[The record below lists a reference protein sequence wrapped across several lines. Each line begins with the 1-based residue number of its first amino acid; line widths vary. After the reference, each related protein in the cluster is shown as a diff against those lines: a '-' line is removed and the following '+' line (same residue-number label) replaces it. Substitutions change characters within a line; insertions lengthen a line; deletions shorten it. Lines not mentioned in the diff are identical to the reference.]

1 MELFYI
7 AVFGVVAAAAAA
19 LELTKTKG
27 SAAENTSRE
36 FMRFRNNYVVVYALM
51 MGARLL
57 VLLAGLASCRTRG
70 PAGNRVPVGAYQFDG
85 CLCVLRGISKKS
97 WVDLPRG
104 AEGV

>member
-51 MGARLL
+51 MGCAPPGSAGRPGLL
-57 VLLAGLASCRTRG
+57 QDAGPRWQSCTG
-70 PAGNRVPVGAYQFDG
+70 WCLPV
-85 CLCVLRGISKKS
+85 
-97 WVDLPRG
+97 
-104 AEGV
+104 